1 LSITFAAFSLATISI
16 IIPILLIF
24 RLFMNSTSKLYDETW
39 TLLALGPLYNH
50 YRHGS
55 QLFACIFFATSLAL
69 GVTIGCGQK
78 SGIAQAVIILLIEVT
93 TALVTSIWLPWGHG
107 ASMGL
112 ISFLFCVARIVVAV
126 LLVILTPTV
135 SIGTQAAQWVAYV
148 ILLIIALIY
157 LALVLL
163 LTSKIIEGVTR
174 IIGGVGFDRSRHT
187 VDSGLFGVFGL
198 LGCCGS
204 RKQPSPRHRA
214 KHSDLP
220 KIASQ
225 TTLPLTGPRDS
236 TPTQSAPPSVFR
248 PEHALRPYREENDD
262 DSGFIMGAWR
272 PFPRPGYNPVG
283 DHGTPPESPAKTA
296 SGFSRVGGGRSHFD
310 APYSIATGSA
320 YTFPSASL
328 DLPPTPQR
336 HSHESNPSVTPSFP
350 NAERQPYSSLPAGAL
365 APHVRRKSQSA
376 VIEHAPVIPKAVTVP
391 SLPSSQLAAG
401 SFRRHSQL
409 SGVVSPV
416 TDDDS
421 PEVSQPKKRHWFQLR
436 RPRRHSDGD
445 GARPGDEVLADKPAD
460 TGRSFVVLRDRKP
473 SQPLASGSGSG
484 SGEAPD
490 APPAK
495 SFVVLRGKDN
505 TLT

>member
-1 LSITFAAFSLATISI
+1 
-16 IIPILLIF
+16 
-24 RLFMNSTSKLYDETW
+24 M
-39 TLLALGPLYNH
+39 
-50 YRHGS
+50 
-55 QLFACIFFATSLAL
+55 
-69 GVTIGCGQK
+69 
-78 SGIAQAVIILLIEVT
+78 
-93 TALVTSIWLPWGHG
+93 
-107 ASMGL
+107 
-112 ISFLFCVARIVVAV
+112 
-126 LLVILTPTV
+126 
-135 SIGTQAAQWVAYV
+135 SIGIQAAQWVAYV
-148 ILLIIALIY
+148 ILLIIAIIY

-187 VDSGLFGVFGL
+187 VDSGLLGVCGL

-272 PFPRPGYNPVG
+272 PFPRPAYAPVG
-283 DHGTPPESPAKTA
+283 DHGTPPASPAKTVGT
-296 SGFSRVGGGRSHFD
+296 GFSRIGGGRSHFD
-310 APYSIATGSA
+310 TPYSIATGSA

-350 NAERQPYSSLPAGAL
+350 NAERQPYSSLPSGAI
-365 APHVRRKSQSA
+365 APHVRRKSQTA
-376 VIEHAPVIPKAVTVP
+376 VIEHTPVPPKAAAVP
-391 SLPSSQLAAG
+391 SLPSSQLAIESS

-409 SGVVSPV
+409 SEVVSPV

-436 RPRRHSDGD
+436 KPRRHSDGD
-445 GARPGDEVLADKPAD
+445 DARPGDEVLMDDKPAD

-484 SGEAPD
+484 SGGASDD

-505 TLT
+505 TPT

>member
-1 LSITFAAFSLATISI
+1 
-16 IIPILLIF
+16 
-24 RLFMNSTSKLYDETW
+24 
-39 TLLALGPLYNH
+39 
-50 YRHGS
+50 
-55 QLFACIFFATSLAL
+55 
-69 GVTIGCGQK
+69 
-78 SGIAQAVIILLIEVT
+78 VI

-135 SIGTQAAQWVAYV
+135 SVLQSHLASGPNRPISVVQVSIGTEASQWVAYV
-148 ILLIIALIY
+148 ILLIIGIVY

-163 LTSKIIEGVTR
+163 LTAKIIEGVTR
-174 IIGGVGFDRSRHT
+174 IVGGIGFDRSRHT
-187 VDSGLFGVFGL
+187 VDTGLLGVCGL

-204 RKQPSPRHRA
+204 RKRSSPRHRA

-225 TTLPLTGPRDS
+225 TTLPLTGPKDS

-262 DSGFIMGAWR
+262 DTGYIMGAWR
-272 PFPRPGYNPVG
+272 PFPRPGYAAVG
-283 DHGTPPESPAKTA
+283 DQGTPPESPSKSGT
-296 SGFSRVGGGRSHFD
+296 GFSRIGGGRSHFD
-310 APYSIATGSA
+310 TPYSIATGSA

-350 NAERQPYSSLPAGAL
+350 NAERQPYPSLPPGAM

-376 VIEHAPVIPKAVTVP
+376 VIEHVPAPPRARAASSLASPQLAINVP
-391 SLPSSQLAAG
+391 SSYH
-401 SFRRHSQL
+401 RHSQL
-409 SGVVSPV
+409 SEVVSPV

-421 PEVSQPKKRHWFQLR
+421 PEVSQPKKRYWFQLR
-436 RPRRHSDGD
+436 KPRRHSDG
-445 GARPGDEVLADKPAD
+445 GEARPGEEVLTDKPAD
-460 TGRSFVVLRDRKP
+460 TGRSFVVLRDRKA

-484 SGEAPD
+484 SGTGEASDTPR
-490 APPAK
+490 AK

-505 TLT
+505 PPTS